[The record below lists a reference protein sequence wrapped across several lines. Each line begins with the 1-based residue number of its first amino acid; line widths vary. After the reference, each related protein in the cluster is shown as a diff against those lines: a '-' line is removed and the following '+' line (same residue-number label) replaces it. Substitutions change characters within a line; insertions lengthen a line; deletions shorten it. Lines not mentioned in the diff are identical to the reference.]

1 MGLRLGGGPAGYRD
15 TRAGAGRAGRAVR
28 AVWQNELGGITFEV
42 GAGTERCF
50 VKWAPAASGIDLGAE
65 AARLDWAVSFT
76 RVPRLLGQGTDATG
90 SWIVT
95 AALPGRP
102 APPWPPSPG
111 RPPARPDTAAAG
123 VNCTLRVYSERGHAL
138 FGHDRRLGVRGG
150 RTVMVSQASRLQN
163 VRYDIRGPVL
173 RRARQLEADGHH
185 ILKLNLGNPA
195 AFGIGAPDAV
205 LRDVVHN
212 IGDAQGYS
220 DARGIHPARLA
231 VAQSYQRRGV
241 PGVGPDDVFLGNG
254 VSELIVMA
262 LQALLDTGDEV
273 LIPSPDYPLWTGAVG
288 LCGGR
293 AVHYSCDEDAGW
305 EPDLEHVAAQ
315 ISPRTRALVIINP
328 NNPTGAVY
336 SRQTLLGLLDLARRH
351 GLLVLADEI
360 YDQILYEGAVHE
372 CAAALAPDLLVL
384 TMCGLSKT
392 YRLAGF
398 RSGWLVVSGPRHD
411 AAEYLEGLEL
421 LANMRLCPNVPAQY
435 AIATALGGGGQGI
448 AGLLQPGGRLREQRD
463 HAWQKINEIPGVD
476 CVKPLGALYLFPRLD
491 PEVHKIADDE
501 QMVIDLLEQQHLLLS
516 HGTGFN
522 LPSADHLRLVFLA
535 AVDVLD
541 DAIDRLGSFLQTYR
555 Q

>member
-1 MGLRLGGGPAGYRD
+1 
-15 TRAGAGRAGRAVR
+15 
-28 AVWQNELGGITFEV
+28 
-42 GAGTERCF
+42 
-50 VKWAPAASGIDLGAE
+50 
-65 AARLDWAVSFT
+65 
-76 RVPRLLGQGTDATG
+76 
-90 SWIVT
+90 
-95 AALPGRP
+95 
-102 APPWPPSPG
+102 
-111 RPPARPDTAAAG
+111 
-123 VNCTLRVYSERGHAL
+123 
-138 FGHDRRLGVRGG
+138 
-150 RTVMVSQASRLQN
+150 MVSQASRLQN

-305 EPDLEHVAAQ
+305 APDLEHVAAQ

-421 LANMRLCPNVPAQY
+421 LANMRLCPYVPAQY
-435 AIATALGGGGQGI
+435 AIATALGGGGQSI

>member
-1 MGLRLGGGPAGYRD
+1 
-15 TRAGAGRAGRAVR
+15 
-28 AVWQNELGGITFEV
+28 
-42 GAGTERCF
+42 
-50 VKWAPAASGIDLGAE
+50 
-65 AARLDWAVSFT
+65 
-76 RVPRLLGQGTDATG
+76 
-90 SWIVT
+90 
-95 AALPGRP
+95 
-102 APPWPPSPG
+102 
-111 RPPARPDTAAAG
+111 
-123 VNCTLRVYSERGHAL
+123 
-138 FGHDRRLGVRGG
+138 
-150 RTVMVSQASRLQN
+150 MVSQANRLQN

-173 RRARQLEADGHH
+173 RRARHLEADGHH

-195 AFGIGAPDAV
+195 AFGIDAPDAV

-231 VAQSYQRRGV
+231 VAQSYEQRGV

-262 LQALLDTGDEV
+262 LQALLNTGDEV
-273 LIPSPDYPLWTGAVG
+273 LIPSPDYPLWTGAVS

-293 AVHYSCDEDAGW
+293 AVHYRCDEQDGW
-305 EPDLEHVAAQ
+305 APDIEHVAAQ
-315 ISPRTRALVIINP
+315 ITPRTRALVIINP

-336 SRQTLLGLLDLARRH
+336 SERTLLGLLDLARRH
-351 GLLVLADEI
+351 RLLVLADEI
-360 YDQILYEGAVHE
+360 YDQILYEDAVHQV
-372 CAAALAPDLLVL
+372 AAALAPDLLVL

-398 RSGWLVVSGPRHD
+398 RSGWLVISGPRQE

-435 AIATALGGGGQGI
+435 AIQTALGGGEQRI
-448 AGLLQPGGRLREQRD
+448 AHLLEPGGRLREQRD
-463 HAWQKINEIPGVD
+463 HAWQKMKEIPGVD

-541 DAIDRLGSFLQTYR
+541 DAIDRLAEFLQSYR